1 MSGDEITSF
10 EEPSRLR
17 AYGMMFEL
25 NIIGRPYYRRYVEGL
40 GLRGDERVLEYGSGP
55 GAASRYVAQRLVSG
69 GGHLTC
75 VDISS
80 VWMTYLKR
88 RMREYQNVDF
98 KLGDIVTLDVQD
110 ESFDVVLIHFVLHE
124 IELSLRQE
132 KVNALA
138 RTLKSD
144 GAMFVREPIS
154 EQHGMPPE
162 EVRTLVSSTGLLEVR
177 FSISKPRFW
186 LNHSD
191 CLFEKRPTEAYADK
205 NEEERA

>member
-1 MSGDEITSF
+1 MMPGDEITSF

-17 AYGMMFEL
+17 AYGMMFEM
-25 NIIGRPYYRRYVEGL
+25 NIVGRPYYRRYVEDL
-40 GLRGDERVLEYGSGP
+40 GLRGDEQVLEYGSGP

-80 VWMTYLKR
+80 VWMTHLKR
-88 RMREYQNVDF
+88 RMRGFQNVDF

-110 ESFDVVLIHFVLHE
+110 ESYDIVTIHFVLHE
-124 IELSLRQE
+124 IEESVRQE
-132 KVNALA
+132 KVNTLA

-154 EQHGMPPE
+154 ERHGMPPDE
-162 EVRTLVSSTGLLEVR
+162 IRTLVSSTGLLEVR
-177 FSISKPRFW
+177 FTIAKPRLW
-186 LNHSD
+186 LNYSD
-191 CLFEKRPTEAYADK
+191 WVFEKHPTEA
-205 NEEERA
+205 